1 MWELY
6 IQYKDA
12 LLLGEEFDF
21 DSLLGNRERGDFLLD
36 SAIIESENL
45 IHSCTYSVNVKR
57 KRPGAVEFDVDVR
70 KTGWE
75 KLEAQEVAK

>member
-6 IQYKDA
+6 TGYKDA

-21 DSLLGNRERGDFLLD
+21 NHLLGNRESGDFLLD
-36 SAIIESENL
+36 SGIIESENL
-45 IHSCTYSVNVKR
+45 IHSFTYSVNVKR
-57 KRPGAVEFDVDVR
+57 KKPGAFEFDANVR
-70 KTGWE
+70 KASWE